1 MNDMWGNK
9 LSLIKESHAEIA
21 THHATMAV
29 LQEKKMSTERELEE
43 RRLALEESRLA
54 MEASRMEM
62 ERSRAAKEERAEEE
76 RILSIDLDRCSP
88 ALRLF
93 YKRQQEQILAKYS
106 LPPP

>member
-1 MNDMWGNK
+1 
-9 LSLIKESHAEIA
+9 
-21 THHATMAV
+21 
-29 LQEKKMSTERELEE
+29 MSTERELEE
-43 RRLALEESRLA
+43 RRLALEERRLE
-54 MEASRMEM
+54 MEMNDRESRMEM
-62 ERSRAAKEERAEEE
+62 ERSRAAKEERAEDK